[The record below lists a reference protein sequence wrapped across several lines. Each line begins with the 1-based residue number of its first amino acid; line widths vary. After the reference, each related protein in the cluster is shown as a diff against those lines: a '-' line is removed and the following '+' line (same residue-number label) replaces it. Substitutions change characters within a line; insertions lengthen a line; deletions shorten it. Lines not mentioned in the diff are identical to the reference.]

1 MKVKELIKEL
11 LILNQE
17 QDILLS
23 SDEEL
28 NTLFN
33 KIEVC
38 ELEGENKYCL
48 FGLSGSEEE
57 Y

>member
-1 MKVKELIKEL
+1 MKIKEIIK
-11 LILNQE
+11 ILNTLDQDK
-17 QDILLS
+17 DILLS

-28 NTLFN
+28 NTLYRD
-33 KIEVC
+33 IELC
-38 ELEGENKYCL
+38 ELEGEDKYCL